1 MLLLTV
7 LYMATLF
14 SDRMIGILLIIS
26 SIFFSIRYKLHL
38 LGTINLLLLIL
49 FLTYFFLLDDITF
62 VSIGSNPVDTLVNP
76 VYNKNSL
83 SPYDLFV
90 LYLSLNGILIPFF
103 VVGFLKKSN
112 SLILKIPALVTILLS
127 FSWLLIPNY
136 SYLVPERWI
145 ILSGFFISIFGLYG
159 FFFITDK
166 LANSKL
172 RNLVSVLFVSS
183 FITYGILFIVLP
195 YGIVFTIPSIFQ
207 TQTGLTIPLSMSF
220 NSLEISKNQDL
231 VKSIDWI
238 NTNTK
243 NNSEII
249 GTLHWR
255 GWFHLFLE
263 KPRQYIFSETVS
275 LPSNYSTMEKNVTAL
290 YDTLKSK
297 IDFNVYMKWGR
308 TQIPVPLLEMKEIFT

>member
-1 MLLLTV
+1 M
-7 LYMATLF
+7 
-14 SDRMIGILLIIS
+14 
-26 SIFFSIRYKLHL
+26 
-38 LGTINLLLLIL
+38 
-49 FLTYFFLLDDITF
+49 LDDITF
-62 VSIGSNPVDTLVNP
+62 ISIGSNPVDTLVNP

-83 SPYDLFV
+83 SPYDLLI

-103 VVGFLKKSN
+103 VIGFFKKSN
-112 SLILKIPALVTILLS
+112 SLILKIPAFVTILMS

-159 FFFITDK
+159 FFFIIDK

-172 RNLVSVLFVSS
+172 KNLVSVFFISS

-195 YGIVFTIPSIFQ
+195 YGIIFTIPSIFQ
-207 TQTGLTIPLSMSF
+207 NQTGFTIPLSMSF
-220 NSLEISKNQDL
+220 NSLEISKNQEL

-238 NTNTK
+238 NTNTN

-255 GWFHLFLE
+255 GWFDLFLE
-263 KPRQYIFSETVS
+263 KPRQFIFSETVFFPANS
-275 LPSNYSTMEKNVTAL
+275 STMEKNVT
-290 YDTLKSK
+290 TLDNTRKSK
-297 IDFNVYMKWGR
+297 IDFNCIKIGMHTNV
-308 TQIPVPLLEMKEIFT
+308 